1 MKSAATTVVK
11 KFDEIKEAIS
21 ANSTPVKNKEREQKL
36 AYGISHESL
45 DSLTDGSLQDRNE
58 TSIRAAGMRYSI
70 RASTRDVPLR
80 DNLSQ
85 TTGDGNL
92 DLCSLYELA
101 ECLYPKSTREVE
113 ERLAIELVL
122 SSASRCHHCAAI
134 LYDEEIMA
142 GWQPEDSN
150 LNTVCQYCD
159 KATVPLL
166 TVTILDY
173 R

>member
-1 MKSAATTVVK
+1 MC
-11 KFDEIKEAIS
+11 
-21 ANSTPVKNKEREQKL
+21 P
-36 AYGISHESL
+36 
-45 DSLTDGSLQDRNE
+45 
-58 TSIRAAGMRYSI
+58 
-70 RASTRDVPLR
+70 
-80 DNLSQ
+80 
-85 TTGDGNL
+85 
-92 DLCSLYELA
+92 LYELA
-101 ECLYPKSTREVE
+101 ECLYPKVTRELE

-166 TVTILDY
+166 TATILDY
-173 R
+173 RLSDRIISDKASLIKLSYIKNVSVSHIDPK

>member
-1 MKSAATTVVK
+1 MQNELQT
-11 KFDEIKEAIS
+11 IKIVCVRAMVHS
-21 ANSTPVKNKEREQKL
+21 
-36 AYGISHESL
+36 
-45 DSLTDGSLQDRNE
+45 DSFPS
-58 TSIRAAGMRYSI
+58 
-70 RASTRDVPLR
+70 VP
-80 DNLSQ
+80 
-85 TTGDGNL
+85 TGNGNL

-101 ECLYPKSTREVE
+101 ECLYPKSTRELE

>member
-1 MKSAATTVVK
+1 MDLYKIETRQGHQVENHDN
-11 KFDEIKEAIS
+11 DEYHMIM
-21 ANSTPVKNKEREQKL
+21 Q
-36 AYGISHESL
+36 
-45 DSLTDGSLQDRNE
+45 
-58 TSIRAAGMRYSI
+58 RYS
-70 RASTRDVPLR
+70 SFFLR
-80 DNLSQ
+80 L
-85 TTGDGNL
+85 GDGNL

-101 ECLYPKSTREVE
+101 ECLYPKGTRELE
-113 ERLAIELVL
+113 ERFAIELVL

-166 TVTILDY
+166 TAMILDY

>member
-1 MKSAATTVVK
+1 M
-11 KFDEIKEAIS
+11 DIIYLYYMAIFIFS
-21 ANSTPVKNKEREQKL
+21 FL
-36 AYGISHESL
+36 
-45 DSLTDGSLQDRNE
+45 
-58 TSIRAAGMRYSI
+58 
-70 RASTRDVPLR
+70 
-80 DNLSQ
+80 
-85 TTGDGNL
+85 TGDGNL
-92 DLCSLYELA
+92 DLCSLYELT
-101 ECLYPKSTREVE
+101 ECLYPKGTRELE

-166 TVTILDY
+166 TVAILDY

>member
-1 MKSAATTVVK
+1 MCLRYTIV
-11 KFDEIKEAIS
+11 FIS
-21 ANSTPVKNKEREQKL
+21 FFFQL
-36 AYGISHESL
+36 
-45 DSLTDGSLQDRNE
+45 
-58 TSIRAAGMRYSI
+58 
-70 RASTRDVPLR
+70 
-80 DNLSQ
+80 
-85 TTGDGNL
+85 GDGNL
-92 DLCSLYELA
+92 DLCPLYELA
-101 ECLYPKSTREVE
+101 ECLYPKGTRELE

-166 TVTILDY
+166 TATILDY

>member
-1 MKSAATTVVK
+1 MDPYKIETKQEQQVEK
-11 KFDEIKEAIS
+11 INYDKEYHIIKLS
-21 ANSTPVKNKEREQKL
+21 S
-36 AYGISHESL
+36 
-45 DSLTDGSLQDRNE
+45 
-58 TSIRAAGMRYSI
+58 SIYS
-70 RASTRDVPLR
+70 SSFL
-80 DNLSQ
+80 
-85 TTGDGNL
+85 GDGNL

-101 ECLYPKSTREVE
+101 ECLYPKGTRELE

-166 TVTILDY
+166 TATILDY